1 MTLISR
7 EKPRHFLFDIFLF
20 LGHGSTDLEDSSRR
34 RHMSD
39 APIGS
44 PNKQLP
50 PLLTTTRRGST
61 EKIITNTNNS
71 KKSSNEDLTNLESL
85 LESQKDSDTIK
96 KQLPDF
102 CSCWC
107 NGRLL
112 LFSWNHFHAK
122 FHGTA
127 DGPDNLERFILKNL
141 GNEMYQTIFRSFLWI
156 FSIFWKRCTYNEKF
170 RVINLFDF
178 TIFLLVYF

>member
-1 MTLISR
+1 
-7 EKPRHFLFDIFLF
+7 
-20 LGHGSTDLEDSSRR
+20 
-34 RHMSD
+34 MSD

-102 CSCWC
+102 CSFNRFLRSGYLMAVTC
-107 NGRLL
+107 
-112 LFSWNHFHAK
+112 
-122 FHGTA
+122 
-127 DGPDNLERFILKNL
+127 DGDS
-141 GNEMYQTIFRSFLWI
+141 TV
-156 FSIFWKRCTYNEKF
+156 C
-170 RVINLFDF
+170 VH
-178 TIFLLVYF
+178 

>member
-1 MTLISR
+1 MQLISR
-7 EKPRHFLFDIFLF
+7 KNMKHFLFDIFLF

-107 NGRLL
+107 NGML
-112 LFSWNHFHAK
+112 LFFREINFTQN
-122 FHGTA
+122 F
-127 DGPDNLERFILKNL
+127 GPIPL
-141 GNEMYQTIFRSFLWI
+141 
-156 FSIFWKRCTYNEKF
+156 
-170 RVINLFDF
+170 
-178 TIFLLVYF
+178 

>member
-127 DGPDNLERFILKNL
+127 DGPDSLERFILKNL
-141 GNEMYQTIFRSFLWI
+141 GNEMYQTKGLTPWSNNLSEFSLDIFHFLKKMYLQ
-156 FSIFWKRCTYNEKF
+156 WKISCN
-170 RVINLFDF
+170 
-178 TIFLLVYF
+178 